1 MSWSLNNTLLNQGLF
16 NKNNNWIRQYLLRN
30 LVYVAFLVEYKT
42 KIMLQLNYFNA
53 PIIILCTHILSIM
66 LRDRGQLMGKPLQ
79 SLREANLAK
88 RAQKNWAWL
97 PASICLSAIGQFI
110 FYICQAIVTVVTWE
124 HLGAYSCRT
133 SFGSIQI
140 PCFSLATKYFLVNQ
154 KRGIRVSFRNIYS
167 RISYPW
173 VSEDDYFLHLF
184 TIFPRF
190 WLD

>member
-1 MSWSLNNTLLNQGLF
+1 
-16 NKNNNWIRQYLLRN
+16 
-30 LVYVAFLVEYKT
+30 
-42 KIMLQLNYFNA
+42 
-53 PIIILCTHILSIM
+53 M

-88 RAQKNWAWL
+88 HAQKKKNWAWL

-110 FYICQAIVTVVTWE
+110 FYICQAVVTVVTWE

-154 KRGIRVSFRNIYS
+154 KRGIRVSVLNIYS

-173 VSEDDYFLHLF
+173 VSEDITFYICSQYFPVSDWIKSARQFFLVVSCQWPHLKETLF
-184 TIFPRF
+184 EK
-190 WLD
+190 